1 MLTIGL
7 PIMLIAKIDF
17 KKELKPWAV
26 MLPITFAWAGYIVAQ
41 VYAWIQIGT
50 FHKRL
55 RHLDQSSLT
64 KQHPLLKIP
73 LRGLNTVHCSL
84 VPVSTMIN
92 RFVMFVMPL
101 ITFLYLGVLLK
112 VYVLKS
118 VTWVQISPVSLAPFV
133 LCYGYEL
140 SCEFFKNALNFKRKR
155 PHLHAML
162 AETKDADSKERKH
175 SATTLKVNLGLLPN
189 FLLIATYNY
198 GFFLLL
204 CLIL

>member
-1 MLTIGL
+1 
-7 PIMLIAKIDF
+7 
-17 KKELKPWAV
+17 
-26 MLPITFAWAGYIVAQ
+26 
-41 VYAWIQIGT
+41 
-50 FHKRL
+50 
-55 RHLDQSSLT
+55 
-64 KQHPLLKIP
+64 
-73 LRGLNTVHCSL
+73 
-84 VPVSTMIN
+84 
-92 RFVMFVMPL
+92 MPL

-162 AETKDADSKERKH
+162 AETKDSDSKERKH

-204 CLIL
+204 CLRLDKRIKLSYFIILIPVWVLMLYFTVFATFVGVASRNDRANTCEKVFVSLLVPLGFFATLVLVICYIEGYLKPEAIAYLFLP